1 MVVELRAN
9 RAENS
14 LFEIRYY
21 RKTVKVTTFSIL
33 VITFSLIILLAR
45 LISFLLVV
53 LEHVFQLLKRIRLIE
68 TEEKK
73 TRPHSG
79 IVDFQRRRYPRF
91 DVDLPLEYNEVN
103 SSITRHARALNLSE
117 GGMLIHSAE
126 QLEIGRQMKSR
137 LSFPLGSEMNTVEM
151 QGEVVWA
158 KTSLNGVWRDYRSG
172 VRFLGALPKDKAK
185 LSHLLISLS
194 E

>member
-21 RKTVKVTTFSIL
+21 RKTIKVTTFSIL
-33 VITFSLIILLAR
+33 VITFSLIILFAH

-68 TEEKK
+68 TGEEKI
-73 TRPHSG
+73 RPDSRVVG
-79 IVDFQRRRYPRF
+79 FQRRRYPRF
-91 DVDLPLEYNEVN
+91 DVDLPLEYNGVN
-103 SSITRHARALNLSE
+103 SSVTRHARALNLSE
-117 GGMLIHSAE
+117 GGMLIHSPE
-126 QLEIGRQMKSR
+126 QLEIGRQMKSK
-137 LSFPLGSEMNTVEM
+137 LSFLLGTETNTIKL
-151 QGEVVWA
+151 QGEVVWTKA
-158 KTSLNGVWRDYRSG
+158 SLNGAWGGYRSG
-172 VRFLGALPKDKAK
+172 VRFLDALPKEKAK
-185 LSHLLISLS
+185 LTHLLLSLS

>member
-1 MVVELRAN
+1 VVVELRAN

-117 GGMLIHSAE
+117 GGMLIHSAD

-151 QGEVVWA
+151 QGELVWA

-185 LSHLLISLS
+185 LTHLLISLS

>member
-1 MVVELRAN
+1 MVVRLRAN

-14 LFEIRYY
+14 LFEIHYY

-53 LEHVFQLLKRIRLIE
+53 VEHVFQLLKRIRLIE
-68 TEEKK
+68 AGEKK
-73 TRPHSG
+73 NRPHPG
-79 IVDFQRRRYPRF
+79 VVDFQRRRYPRF

-117 GGMLIHSAE
+117 GGMLVHSAGQME
-126 QLEIGRQMKSR
+126 VGRQMKSK
-137 LSFPLGSEMNTVEM
+137 LSFVLGSEMNTIEM
-151 QGEVVWA
+151 QGEVVWTEA
-158 KTSLNGVWRDYRSG
+158 ALSGLWGDYRSG
-172 VRFLGALPKDKAK
+172 VRFLGALSEDKAK
-185 LSHLLISLS
+185 LTHFLITRS

>member
-1 MVVELRAN
+1 MVVRLRAN

-14 LFEIRYY
+14 LFEIHYY

-53 LEHVFQLLKRIRLIE
+53 VEHVFQLLKRIRLIE
-68 TEEKK
+68 AGEKK
-73 TRPHSG
+73 NRRHPG

-103 SSITRHARALNLSE
+103 SSITRHAQALNLSE
-117 GGMLIHSAE
+117 GGMLIRSPE
-126 QLEIGRQMKSR
+126 QLEIGRQMKSK

-151 QGEVVWA
+151 QGEVVWT
-158 KTSLNGVWRDYRSG
+158 KTSLNGAGRDYRSG
-172 VRFLGALPKDKAK
+172 VRFFNTLPKDKAK
-185 LSHLLISLS
+185 LTHLLISLS
-194 E
+194 

>member
-1 MVVELRAN
+1 MVAEVKAD

-21 RKTVKVTTFSIL
+21 RKTVKITTFSIL
-33 VITFSLIILLAR
+33 VITFSLIILFAR

-68 TEEKK
+68 TQEEK
-73 TRPHSG
+73 TRPHSMV
-79 IVDFQRRRYPRF
+79 VDFQRRRHPRF

-137 LSFPLGSEMNTVEM
+137 LSFPLGSEMNTIEM
-151 QGEVVWA
+151 QAEVVWT
-158 KTSLNGVWRDYRSG
+158 KTSSNGTWRDYQSG
-172 VRFLGALPKDKAK
+172 LRFLGALPKDKAK
-185 LSHLLISLS
+185 LTHLFISLS

>member
-1 MVVELRAN
+1 VVVELRAN

-117 GGMLIHSAE
+117 GGMLIHSAD

-185 LSHLLISLS
+185 LTHLLISLS

>member
-1 MVVELRAN
+1 MLVEFKTN

-21 RKTVKVTTFSIL
+21 RKTVKVTTFSLL
-33 VITFSLIILLAR
+33 VITFSLIILFAH
-45 LISFLLVV
+45 LISFLLIVV
-53 LEHVFQLLKRIRLIE
+53 EHVFHLLKRIRRIE
-68 TEEKK
+68 TEEEK
-73 TRPHSG
+73 TRPYSMV
-79 IVDFQRRRYPRF
+79 VDFQRRRYPRF

-126 QLEIGRQMKSR
+126 QLEIGRRMKST
-137 LSFPLGSEMNTVEM
+137 LSFPLGSETDTIEM
-151 QGEVVWA
+151 QSEVVWT
-158 KTSLNGVWRDYRSG
+158 KTSLNDYQSG

-185 LSHLLISLS
+185 LAHLLTSLS
-194 E
+194 

>member
-1 MVVELRAN
+1 VVVELRAN

-117 GGMLIHSAE
+117 GGMLIHSAD
-126 QLEIGRQMKSR
+126 QLEIGRQMKSK

>member
-1 MVVELRAN
+1 MERRAN

-21 RKTVKVTTFSIL
+21 RKTVKATTFSIL
-33 VITFSLIILLAR
+33 VVTFSLIILFAR
-45 LISFLLVV
+45 LISFLLVI

-68 TEEKK
+68 TEEEK
-73 TRPHSG
+73 TRPHSMV
-79 IVDFQRRRYPRF
+79 VDFQRRKYPRF

-103 SSITRHARALNLSE
+103 SSMTRHARALNLSE

-126 QLEIGRQMKSR
+126 QMEIGRQMKSR
-137 LSFPLGSEMNTVEM
+137 LSFPLGSEMDTIEM
-151 QGEVVWA
+151 QSEVVWT
-158 KTSLNGVWRDYRSG
+158 KTSSNDYRSG

-185 LSHLLISLS
+185 LTHLLISLS

>member
-117 GGMLIHSAE
+117 GGMLIHSAD

-151 QGEVVWA
+151 QGELVWA
-158 KTSLNGVWRDYRSG
+158 KTSLNGAGRDYRSG

-185 LSHLLISLS
+185 LTHLLISLS

>member
-117 GGMLIHSAE
+117 GGMLIHSAD
-126 QLEIGRQMKSR
+126 QLEIGRQMKSK

>member
-91 DVDLPLEYNEVN
+91 DVNLPLEYNEAN
-103 SSITRHARALNLSE
+103 SPITRHARALNLSE

-126 QLEIGRQMKSR
+126 ELEIGRQMKSR
-137 LSFPLGSEMNTVEM
+137 LSFPLGSETNTIEL
-151 QGEVVWA
+151 QSEVVWT
-158 KTSLNGVWRDYRSG
+158 KTSSNGAWRDYRSG

-185 LSHLLISLS
+185 LTHLLISLS

>member
-1 MVVELRAN
+1 MELRAN

-117 GGMLIHSAE
+117 GGMLIHSAD

-151 QGEVVWA
+151 QGELVWA
-158 KTSLNGVWRDYRSG
+158 KTSLNGAGRDYRSG

-185 LSHLLISLS
+185 LTHLLISLS

>member
-1 MVVELRAN
+1 VAVELRAN

-14 LFEIRYY
+14 LFEIRPY

-53 LEHVFQLLKRIRLIE
+53 VEHVFQLLKRIRLIE

-73 TRPHSG
+73 TRPRSG

-117 GGMLIHSAE
+117 GGMLIHSPE
-126 QLEIGRQMKSR
+126 QLEIGRQMKSK
-137 LSFPLGSEMNTVEM
+137 LSFPLGSEMNTIEM
-151 QGEVVWA
+151 QGEVVWT
-158 KTSLNGVWRDYRSG
+158 KTSLNGEWRDYRSG

-185 LSHLLISLS
+185 LTHLLISLS